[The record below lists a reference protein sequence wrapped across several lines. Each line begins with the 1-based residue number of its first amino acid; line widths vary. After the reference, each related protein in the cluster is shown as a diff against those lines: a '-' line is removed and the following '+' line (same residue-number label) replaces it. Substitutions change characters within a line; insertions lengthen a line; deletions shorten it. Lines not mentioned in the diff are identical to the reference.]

1 MLLTTIVVMFIL
13 LIVGIPIAFS
23 IGLAGTIAFIID
35 GREPLFSLFRR
46 VVIQLDSFPLLALP
60 FFIFAGELMSR
71 GGISRRMV
79 NFSNSLVGFL
89 RGGMGMVDVMASM
102 LFAGISG
109 SATADTSAIGSLL
122 IPQLVE
128 KKYPRGFA
136 ASLEA
141 VSGSIGVIIPPSTIM
156 ILYGALSNESIGK
169 LFLGGIVP
177 GVLFGIGQMII
188 VFTYATLWGW
198 KGTGRPKISE
208 IWKTFKEAV
217 WALIMPLIIL
227 GGIIFGVFTATEAGV
242 VAVIYGLLIGVFV
255 HKELNWP
262 VIKRALITSAEIT
275 GFALFMIC
283 SAGILGH
290 IFVVEQVPVL
300 LVNFLSNITTNPT
313 ILLIILLTII
323 IIAGFFI
330 EMFPMMV
337 IIVPVLIPVAAQ
349 FGFDPIHFGVLVC
362 IAISI
367 GGCTPPV
374 GGLLFIT
381 GGIAKASM
389 SEIMRYIYP
398 FLAIMLFFL
407 FLAVFFPGLITF
419 IPNMIM

>member
-1 MLLTTIVVMFIL
+1 MLMITVIGMFTLMI
-13 LIVGIPIAFS
+13 IGVPIAFS
-23 IGLAGTIAFIID
+23 IGLAGIIAFVTA
-35 GREPLFSLFRR
+35 GNEPLFSVLKRM
-46 VVIQLDSFPLLALP
+46 VIQLDSFPLLALP
-60 FFIFAGELMSR
+60 YFIFAGELMSQ

-79 NFSNSLVGFL
+79 NLSNSLVGFM

-122 IPQLVE
+122 IPQLIE

-136 ASLEA
+136 AALEA
-141 VSGSIGVIIPPSTIM
+141 VSGSLGVIIPPSTIM
-156 ILYGALSNESIGK
+156 ILYGALSNQSIGK

-177 GVLFGIGQMII
+177 GVLFGIGQMLI
-188 VFTYATLWGW
+188 VYIYATIWGW
-198 KGTGRPKISE
+198 KGSGRPRIKE
-208 IWKTFKEAV
+208 IIKSFKEAV

-227 GGIIFGVFTATEAGV
+227 GGIIFGIFTATEAGV
-242 VAVIYGLLIGVFV
+242 VAVVYGLFV
-255 HKELNWP
+255 GLFIHKELD
-262 VIKRALITSAEIT
+262 IKIIKKAFIVSAEIT

-283 SAGILGH
+283 SAAILGH
-290 IFVVEQVPVL
+290 IFILEQVPVH
-300 LVNFLSNITTNPT
+300 LVNFLLRITNDPQ
-313 ILLIILLTII
+313 ILLVILLGII
-323 IIAGFFI
+323 IVAGFFI

-337 IIVPVLIPVAAQ
+337 IIVPVLIPVANQ

-362 IAISI
+362 IAITL

-398 FLAIMLFFL
+398 FIAIMLL
-407 FLAVFFPGLITF
+407 FLAAAVFFPGLITY
-419 IPNMIM
+419 IPNKIM